1 LKDLGSGN
9 ETKKYKTGK
18 DHVWTV
24 EKALAGEKELPIGR
38 KLEKVESIV
47 EMNGKHDKIKEEEK
61 VKVDPTQK
69 VEQKEEIS
77 NSKVDDEK
85 KVEIA
90 SQSSPSFTTILSYVI
105 PISLSFTLGYMLRK

>member
-1 LKDLGSGN
+1 VG
-9 ETKKYKTGK
+9 
-18 DHVWTV
+18 
-24 EKALAGEKELPIGR
+24 
-38 KLEKVESIV
+38 
-47 EMNGKHDKIKEEEK
+47 
-61 VKVDPTQK
+61 PTQK